1 MKFSIDEINN
11 VLGFIFW
18 NGSLENCFNF
28 SKVSIDSRTIFS
40 DDLFIA
46 IKGEKFDGH
55 DFLKDVFKKG
65 IKAVVVIKGKEHL
78 VPKNCPFWVVND
90 THEAFLQ
97 LALFKRKKL
106 NIPVVAITGSV
117 GKTTTKE
124 ISAEVLKK
132 YGKIKVSQRNN
143 NNEIGVG
150 LTIHSCLGSEDLIVL
165 EMGMRGSGQIEILS
179 KYSEPDIAVIT
190 NIGCSHIG
198 ILGSRNA
205 IAKAK
210 CEITRHLNPKGVVII
225 PHGDPLLEKN
235 LKQVW
240 SGKVVRVKLEKGF
253 RDKKNFSSKNKYLN
267 GIYYSSNNL
276 IEVDNQ
282 FFEISF
288 KGIHNA
294 SNFLYVYAISKELG
308 IKFSRNNKFNFRIL
322 EGRNNIINTNKLT
335 ILDESYNASPES
347 VKACIELL
355 LNYPG
360 KHFLVLS
367 SMKELGDKT
376 IKYHNEIFKIINN
389 SDIQKCIFICENDL
403 EVNLKKSCYFLKN
416 ILFTNEIK
424 SIAPIIN
431 EITSKGDYLL
441 IKGSR
446 YWQLEKLI
454 PLID

>member
-1 MKFSIDEINN
+1 
-11 VLGFIFW
+11 
-18 NGSLENCFNF
+18 
-28 SKVSIDSRTIFS
+28 
-40 DDLFIA
+40 
-46 IKGEKFDGH
+46 
-55 DFLKDVFKKG
+55 
-65 IKAVVVIKGKEHL
+65 
-78 VPKNCPFWVVND
+78 
-90 THEAFLQ
+90 
-97 LALFKRKKL
+97 
-106 NIPVVAITGSV
+106 
-117 GKTTTKE
+117 
-124 ISAEVLKK
+124 
-132 YGKIKVSQRNN
+132 
-143 NNEIGVG
+143 
-150 LTIHSCLGSEDLIVL
+150 
-165 EMGMRGSGQIEILS
+165 MGMRGSGQIEILS

-190 NIGCSHIG
+190 NIGSSHIG

-235 LKQVW
+235 LRQVW

-253 RDKKNFSSKNKYLN
+253 RDKKNFSSKNKYLK
-267 GIYYSSNNL
+267 GIFYSSNNL
-276 IEVDNQ
+276 IEVDNK

-308 IKFSRNNKFNFRIL
+308 IKFSKNNKFNFRIL

-347 VKACIELL
+347 VKACIQLL

-367 SMKELGDKT
+367 SMRELGDKT

-416 ILFTNEIK
+416 ILFINEIK